1 MRDII
6 TIKYTDVAGAVP
18 SASYLENG
26 ELALNRVE
34 GIIFFKDV
42 NGDIRPIGDA
52 SGAVVAPGGPYP
64 EPGIGVSGTEFFVDD
79 TVVRVDPD
87 FVPDN
92 PTPNIQTIKGIVNFS
107 EEFPTTDAAG
117 IASIST
123 QLVNV
128 YTLTQQRLEAH
139 LNTTGSL
146 ATGNIY
152 QYNASTT
159 NWETVNF
166 LDGGT
171 F

>member
-6 TIKYTDVAGAVP
+6 TIKYTDVEGAVP
-18 SASYLENG
+18 SPAYLESG
-26 ELALNRVE
+26 ELALNRVD
-34 GIIFFKDV
+34 GLIFFKDV
-42 NGDIRPIGDA
+42 NGNVRPIGDA
-52 SGAVVAPGGPYP
+52 SGAVVSPGGPYP
-64 EPGIGVSGTEFFVDD
+64 EHGIGVSGTEFFVDD

-92 PTPNIQTIKGIVNFS
+92 PIPNTQTIKGVVNFS
-107 EEFPTTDAAG
+107 EEFPTTDATG
-117 IASIST
+117 VASIST

-128 YTLTQQRLEAH
+128 YTLEQQRLEDH

-146 ATGNIY
+146 YTGFIY
-152 QYNASTT
+152 QYNLGTT